1 MRHPHSFSFP
11 LDFTSNQKHFS
22 ILDLPEQFRKTLIKL
37 YGAILEQKLIFK
49 YLLFSEYYY
58 RLEIGNQ
65 FMCRTIISYALH
77 MIRLWFAFEAKQKQ
91 TIFFGEE

>member
-65 FMCRTIISYALH
+65 FM
-77 MIRLWFAFEAKQKQ
+77 IRLWFAFEAKQKQ